1 MRATLSVEI
10 TALQT
15 GTVLCQWSDIAL
27 YCMLFN
33 GIAWMFFRRP
43 RTVCRWF
50 LGHFDV
56 WGKLFCKRLTHTI
69 FGFICHF
76 YVQLKEMSLEF
87 WSKPPLSCFKMGAIL
102 SSNFPDSCCSLYSLM
117 SISCSRKRALPK
129 TFSVVLTPELS
140 GLKFKS
146 RNFSLSSLSRREYK
160 LFWEIYLQL
169 GIFFWQY
176 V

>member
-1 MRATLSVEI
+1 MRATLSVKLPLFKLGWCFVNEVI
-10 TALQT
+10 LHY
-15 GTVLCQWSDIAL
+15 IAS
-27 YCMLFN
+27 YCSN

-102 SSNFPDSCCSLYSLM
+102 SSKFPDSCCILYSLM
-117 SISCSRKRALPK
+117 SISCLRKRVLQK
-129 TFSVVLTPELS
+129 TVSVISTPELS
-140 GLKFKS
+140 GLNSNHAIF
-146 RNFSLSSLSRREYK
+146 LSPPCLAVN
-160 LFWEIYLQL
+160 WT
-169 GIFFWQY
+169 
-176 V
+176 